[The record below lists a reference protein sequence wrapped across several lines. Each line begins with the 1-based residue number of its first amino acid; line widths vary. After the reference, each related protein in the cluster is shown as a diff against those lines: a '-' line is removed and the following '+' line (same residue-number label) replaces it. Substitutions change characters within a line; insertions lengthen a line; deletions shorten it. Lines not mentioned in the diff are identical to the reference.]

1 MATKFSA
8 AMQIAKK
15 LKENGYMAL
24 FAGGIVR
31 DSIVAN
37 GGNTNEQDLLRNFE
51 RILEEPEK
59 DIDIATSATPAE
71 VEALFKRTADV
82 GKHYGVILVIIEGIP
97 TQVTTFRKEG
107 PYSDGR
113 HPDYVEFAAIQ
124 DDVSRRDFTVNG
136 LMFDPVDAK
145 LIDLVGGVSDIRKKL
160 IRTIGKA
167 EERFSEDYL
176 RMLRAIRF
184 SAQLGFRIEQETL
197 DAIKKMHSLI
207 NKISAERIRDEF
219 KKIICSRGRVAGLK
233 LLDETGLMKDIL
245 PEIEALKGV
254 TQQPNFHPEGD
265 VFVHSM
271 LAMEKVEDAD
281 FPTLFATL
289 LHDIGKKKAWA
300 QDADGRITFYHHEKI
315 GADMALEICR
325 RLRISSEDTRKIHY
339 LILNHL
345 RIKDVFKMKESTLKR
360 FIAEE
365 FHDDLLKVCR
375 ADIRAA
381 FDDLAVVEFV
391 EKKKREFSERDIR
404 PEPLVTGKDLIEAGF
419 KPGPLFAEILR
430 EVEDMQL
437 EGKVKT
443 KEEALAYIM
452 SRWRVE

>member
-15 LKENGYMAL
+15 LKENGHAAL

-31 DSIVAN
+31 DSIIAN
-37 GGNTNEQDLLRNFE
+37 GGNSNEQELLRHFAH
-51 RILEEPEK
+51 ILEEPEK
-59 DIDIATSATPAE
+59 DIDIATSATPTE

-82 GKHYGVILVIIEGIP
+82 GKHYGVILVIIEGLP

-124 DDVSRRDFTVNG
+124 EDVSRRDFTVNG
-136 LMFDPVDAK
+136 LMFDPVDGK
-145 LIDLVGGVSDIRKKL
+145 LFDLVGGVSDIQKKV
-160 IRTIGKA
+160 IRTIGKP

-176 RMLRAIRF
+176 RMLRAVRF
-184 SAQLGFRIEQETL
+184 SAQLGFNIDRETF
-197 DAIKKMHSLI
+197 DAVKNLHSLI

-219 KKIICSRGRVAGLK
+219 KKIICSAGRVRGLK
-233 LLDETGLMKDIL
+233 LLDETGLMNDIL

-281 FPTLFATL
+281 FATLFATF

-300 QDADGRITFYHHEKI
+300 QDADCKITFYHHERY
-315 GADMALEICR
+315 GADMALEICG
-325 RLRISSEDTRKIHY
+325 RLRMSSEETRKIHY
-339 LILNHL
+339 LVLNHL

-381 FDDLAVVEFV
+381 FDDLGVVDFV
-391 EKKKREFSERDIR
+391 VAKKKEFSVRDIR
-404 PEPLVTGKDLIEAGF
+404 PEPLISGKDLIEAGF
-419 KPGPLFAEILR
+419 KPGPLFADILR

-437 EGKVKT
+437 EGKVKS
-443 KEEALAYIM
+443 KEEALAYVKTK
-452 SRWRVE
+452 WRAS